1 MNLRPF
7 GPEIELMF
15 SYVFSCPQCYKKE
28 TLQAVQY
35 GDAFLRHAFLLKGC
49 FPLGILQRVGY
60 VYSCIATACF
70 DPIHLCFGNSFSALE
85 PLHLF
90 FPPIRQLLCKGLCI

>member
-28 TLQAVQY
+28 TLHNDMVGHGKTHLVAVS
-35 GDAFLRHAFLLKGC
+35 
-49 FPLGILQRVGY
+49 LQQNADTDQRRCKTRMQPCTKNDHKNHSEVDT
-60 VYSCIATACF
+60 VY
-70 DPIHLCFGNSFSALE
+70 
-85 PLHLF
+85 
-90 FPPIRQLLCKGLCI
+90 